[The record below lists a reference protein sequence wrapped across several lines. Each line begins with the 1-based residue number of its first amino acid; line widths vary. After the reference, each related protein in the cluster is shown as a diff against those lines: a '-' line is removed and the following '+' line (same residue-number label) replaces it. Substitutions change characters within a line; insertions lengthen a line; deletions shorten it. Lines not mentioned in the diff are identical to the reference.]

1 MKKSD
6 YVIIVIGVIVIAA
19 IFAGL
24 VYAAIILNNGNA
36 GFNGGF

>member
-6 YVIIVIGVIVIAA
+6 LIIVAVGIVVIAA
-19 IFAGL
+19 ILCGL
-24 VYAAIILNNGNA
+24 FYAAIILNNGNA

>member
-6 YVIIVIGVIVIAA
+6 YLIIAVGILVMVAM
-19 IFAGL
+19 FAGL
-24 VYAAIILNNGNA
+24 VYAAIVLNNGNA

>member
-6 YVIIVIGVIVIAA
+6 YLVIAVGVLIIAA

-36 GFNGGF
+36 GLNGTF

>member
-6 YVIIVIGVIVIAA
+6 YLVIAVGVVVIAA

-24 VYAAIILNNGNA
+24 VYAAIVLNNGNA
-36 GFNGGF
+36 GLHFN